1 MKVSIIIVT
10 YQSEH
15 EIENCLNSIYDKV
28 KGISF
33 EIIIIDNSSTDSTK
47 NILKNHFEN
56 IILIENKEN
65 LGYSVANNQGA
76 KLASGDFLFF
86 LNPDSIMTENSL
98 KILISIFQKKLN
110 VGIAAPRI
118 TDSNNDVQ
126 ISTGGNPNFF
136 TTLYELFGLYLFLPK
151 KLFGYRHINFDK
163 EDNIINGWVS
173 GSCFLIKKDIFM
185 ILKGFDENFFLYLED
200 TDLCLRLRSSF
211 DMNILYTSKTSV
223 IHLSGKSSSGDSFLS
238 KLSSYRSKLYF
249 HKKHNNYIVYFI
261 LIPLSYIAIILKL
274 MVLILLRKSKEE
286 IMSQCRV
293 LFHLV

>member
-98 KILISIFQKKLN
+98 KILISIFQKLN
-110 VGIAAPRI
+110 VGIVAPRI

-163 EDNIINGWVS
+163 EDNIINGWFR
-173 GSCFLIKKDIFM
+173 FLFFIKKDIFM
-185 ILKGFDENFFLYLED
+185 ILKGFDENFF
-200 TDLCLRLRSSF
+200 
-211 DMNILYTSKTSV
+211 
-223 IHLSGKSSSGDSFLS
+223 
-238 KLSSYRSKLYF
+238 
-249 HKKHNNYIVYFI
+249 FI
-261 LIPLSYIAIILKL
+261 LKIQIC
-274 MVLILLRKSKEE
+274 V
-286 IMSQCRV
+286 
-293 LFHLV
+293 